1 MLCLVKIVYKNATAL
16 VMPTYFGP
24 TNIPPL
30 DAWDNELP
38 VIYSYHLSEQTDDA
52 AIYVDPNSSEDLAD
66 QIEKMLNKEFRQE
79 LIKKGSIKLS
89 DIKKKREDAINT
101 LLNKFNEYEKI
112 QKNWKI

>member
-1 MLCLVKIVYKNATAL
+1 
-16 VMPTYFGP
+16 MPTYFGP

-38 VIYSYHLSEQTDDA
+38 VIYSNHLSEQTWDA

-79 LIKKGSIKLS
+79 LIKKGTIKLS
-89 DIKKKREDAINT
+89 IIKKERENNI
-101 LLNKFNEYEKI
+101 LLNKFNDYEKI